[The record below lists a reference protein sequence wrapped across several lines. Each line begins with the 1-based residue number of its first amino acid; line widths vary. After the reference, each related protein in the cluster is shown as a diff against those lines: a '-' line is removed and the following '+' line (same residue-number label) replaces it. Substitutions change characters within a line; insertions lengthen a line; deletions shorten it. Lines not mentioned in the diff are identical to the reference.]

1 VNGAYSFG
9 NSWGAARSG
18 GRTYTACDIL
28 AARGTPCVACVSGT
42 ISRVNATDT
51 GLGGITIWL
60 GGYNGYSYYYA
71 HLETIALGVQVGTS
85 ARAERTVAY
94 VGSTGNAGGCNHLHF
109 AMYPG
114 GGVAVNPYATLRF
127 YD

>member
-1 VNGAYSFG
+1 
-9 NSWGAARSG
+9 
-18 GRTYTACDIL
+18 
-28 AARGTPCVACVSGT
+28 VSE
-42 ISRVNATDT
+42 D
-51 GLGGITIWL
+51 GLLHFWL
-60 GGYNGYSYYYA
+60 RGYNGYSYHYA
-71 HLETIALGVQVGTS
+71 HLDAIASGVQVGTS
-85 ARAERTVAY
+85 VRAGRNVGY